1 MWETKSHSFSE
12 FTFELKFAFRMVLL
26 YHTWGAYILQQGK
39 YISNFLVLFWMH
51 YFVTNNQYW
60 AFPYYILLF
69 FSGQWNK
76 NHNFLSVI
84 EWVASALVYVLLLS
98 KVDVR
103 GHSQTMLTKICPF
116 LTTYLPLHM
125 CPVWH
130 LWRNSF
136 TVIRGKCAYRWH
148 FQDHLSTSSC
158 KRSLWTSH

>member
-1 MWETKSHSFSE
+1 MCSVFFRIRIVFTLKSWKINE
-12 FTFELKFAFRMVLL
+12 RNLL
-26 YHTWGAYILQQGK
+26 VNTCFQKKCDLPNKSKLQ
-39 YISNFLVLFWMH
+39 ILFWMH
-51 YFVTNNQYW
+51 YFATNNQYW

-69 FSGQWNK
+69 FSGQCNK

-84 EWVASALVYVLLLS
+84 EWVASALVYALLLS

-103 GHSQTMLTKICPF
+103 GHSQTMLTKFCPF